1 MNIAYLF
8 NSDHEMFNGLYGF
21 PILKNILE
29 TKALQSTN
37 RNIKISVGDIL
48 TFSVVSQSKV
58 RTNEAFYKLNEK
70 VYTPQ
75 QFNYLIQPKLCDTSK
90 IATVYCVYIKN
101 ILKEDALE
109 LHKNLIAFN
118 PYLGAMDINFN
129 NELHAYFFEL
139 SLIPSF
145 RIFNKKCSIFYSMN
159 EFEEIGGRETFQSE
173 EEVFTKNGFDVIYED
188 IGAHGTIF
196 DNYYA
201 NYDHLSKIQD
211 FKDIFSTLS
220 NITDDILDNVVI
232 SLEELHPKLF
242 NAFTSMARTFS
253 RIESEEDIA
262 QCSISGRR
270 FLEQLANYLFPPQKN
285 LHNGRKVGK
294 TEYKNRIWAY
304 ISDTVKKNSLDK
316 TSIDTVGKK
325 LDEIID
331 NFNTGLHGDLNKME
345 ISALI
350 EKLLYFIIDLVNI
363 SPQDMRKPYLAHEDE
378 IEKFMNELKVI

>member
-8 NSDHEMFNGLYGF
+8 NSDHEMFKGSYGF
-21 PILKNILE
+21 PILKYILE
-29 TKALQSTN
+29 TNALQPTN

-48 TFSVVSQSKV
+48 TFSAISQSKV
-58 RTNEAFYKLNEK
+58 RTYEAFYKLNEK

-75 QFNYLIQPKLCDTSK
+75 KFNYLIQPKLRDTSK
-90 IATVYCVYIKN
+90 IATIYCVYIKN
-101 ILKEDALE
+101 ILEDNALE

-129 NELHAYFFEL
+129 NELHAYFFEY

-145 RIFNKKCSIFYSMN
+145 RIFNQQCSIFYSMN
-159 EFEEIGGRETFQSE
+159 GFEEIGGKETFQSE
-173 EEVFTKNGFDVIYED
+173 EEVFTKNGFTVIYED
-188 IGAHGTIF
+188 MGAHGTIF

-201 NYDHLSKIQD
+201 NYDHLSRIQD
-211 FKDIFSTLS
+211 FKDIFLTLP
-220 NITDDILDNVVI
+220 NITDDILDNVVV

-242 NAFTSMARTFS
+242 NAFASMARTFS

-270 FLEQLANYLFPPQKN
+270 FLEQLANYLFPPQEN
-285 LHNGRKVGK
+285 LHNGRTVGK
-294 TEYKNRIWAY
+294 AQYKNRIWAY
-304 ISDTVKKNSLDK
+304 INDTVEKNSLDP
-316 TSIDTVGKK
+316 TSIGRIGKK

>member
-8 NSDHEMFNGLYGF
+8 NSDHEIFNGFYGF
-21 PILKNILE
+21 PILKKILE
-29 TKALQSTN
+29 TKVLQQTN

-48 TFSVVSQSKV
+48 IFSTIAQSKD
-58 RTNEAFYKLNEK
+58 RTYEAFYKLNEK

-75 QFNYLIQPKLCDTSK
+75 QFNYLIQPKLRDTSK
-90 IATVYCVYIKN
+90 IATIYCVYIKN
-101 ILKEDALE
+101 ILKEDALK

-129 NELHAYFFEL
+129 NELHAYFFEF

-145 RIFNKKCSIFYSMN
+145 RIFNKKCSIFYSMG

-201 NYDHLSKIQD
+201 NYEHLSRIQD
-211 FKDIFSTLS
+211 FKDIFSTLP
-220 NITDDILDNVVI
+220 NITDSILDNVVI

-242 NAFTSMARTFS
+242 NAFASMARTFS
-253 RIESEEDIA
+253 RIENEEDIA

-285 LHNGRKVGK
+285 YIMVEKSERQNI
-294 TEYKNRIWAY
+294 RIGFGH
-304 ISDTVKKNSLDK
+304 I
-316 TSIDTVGKK
+316 
-325 LDEIID
+325 
-331 NFNTGLHGDLNKME
+331 
-345 ISALI
+345 
-350 EKLLYFIIDLVNI
+350 LVI
-363 SPQDMRKPYLAHEDE
+363 Q
-378 IEKFMNELKVI
+378 

>member
-1 MNIAYLF
+1 
-8 NSDHEMFNGLYGF
+8 
-21 PILKNILE
+21 
-29 TKALQSTN
+29 
-37 RNIKISVGDIL
+37 
-48 TFSVVSQSKV
+48 
-58 RTNEAFYKLNEK
+58 
-70 VYTPQ
+70 
-75 QFNYLIQPKLCDTSK
+75 
-90 IATVYCVYIKN
+90 
-101 ILKEDALE
+101 
-109 LHKNLIAFN
+109 
-118 PYLGAMDINFN
+118 
-129 NELHAYFFEL
+129 
-139 SLIPSF
+139 
-145 RIFNKKCSIFYSMN
+145 
-159 EFEEIGGRETFQSE
+159 
-173 EEVFTKNGFDVIYED
+173 
-188 IGAHGTIF
+188 
-196 DNYYA
+196 
-201 NYDHLSKIQD
+201 
-211 FKDIFSTLS
+211 
-220 NITDDILDNVVI
+220 
-232 SLEELHPKLF
+232 
-242 NAFTSMARTFS
+242 MARTFS